1 MIRYIK
7 GELMKADKGRIVILA
22 GGIGYEI
29 MLPEIVWQN
38 FQHGS
43 NNGENTEFFVSYHQT
58 VQQPKPVLI
67 GFTTEVEQEFFE
79 LLIKVKDIGPVMA
92 SRALILPVAVIARA
106 IEDRDIETIMKLK
119 GVGRRK
125 ADMIVS
131 ELNGKVGKFALIKDG
146 DKAKD
151 VRASSDFSRQ
161 VVDALVK
168 QLGHGRTDANK
179 MVSDAMLRC
188 PDLLTPEDLFEEVY
202 RGTRQL

>member
-7 GELMKADKGRIVILA
+7 GELMKADKGRVVILA

-43 NNGENTEFFVSYHQT
+43 NNGECVEFFVSYHQT

-67 GFTTEVEQEFFE
+67 GFITEVEQEFFE

-106 IEDRDIETIMKLK
+106 IEDRDFVTIMKLK

-125 ADMIVS
+125 ADMIIS
-131 ELNGKVGKFALIKDG
+131 ELNGKVAKFALMKDT
-146 DKAKD
+146 DKAED
-151 VRASSDFSRQ
+151 VRAGGDFSRQ

-168 QLGHGRTDANK
+168 QLGHGR
-179 MVSDAMLRC
+179 SDAKTMVADAMVRC
-188 PDLLTPEDLFEEVY
+188 PDITTPEDLFEEVY
-202 RGTRQL
+202 RGTRQQ